1 MQRLSVGS
9 FRIVILT
16 YGSLVEFRKGRLSP
30 NPVGNVDLSVGH
42 SQSPIG
48 MEVITMAKKKA
59 AWTVMV
65 YLAGDNN
72 LTTECLF
79 ALTEMKKAAPGKEI
93 RVIAQ
98 FDPRDDFLPTHRYE
112 INRKGPN
119 STLFE
124 DIIDEAHYNP
134 KTCEVRFRKES
145 KRADSLATSRAKR
158 RTEIQSILSGA
169 TDLTSLEF
177 KDEEITDD
185 TDTGSPVTLYNFL
198 SFCIEEYPAD
208 HYMVV
213 LSGHAG
219 GTESDYLLKD
229 ESSKG
234 SLTFNELKQVFSELK
249 TDLNGKPIDILGMD
263 NCLMSMGE
271 ICYELRGLAQIAVG
285 CESYSP
291 ASGWPYR
298 QILQRLGK
306 DFAVP
311 KVAKRKSSAAEAA
324 KAIVEEYVNYY
335 SSYWMAGLSVTQSAI
350 DLGKVDKFR
359 KLVDK
364 VANDLERGLVKEYER
379 NKRKQKSREA
389 GNPFQDA
396 LVLAHWEAQSYNGES
411 FVDLYDFC
419 DCLELRLPSDSVGR
433 KCREVKKFIKSEFVL
448 KSCYSGAIYQYSY
461 GVSMYF
467 PWAEVASSYG
477 NLDFIKD
484 SVDTGWGNFLKTYT
498 VMTRRQPRGADDQ
511 SRLIK
516 AGLALQEVSADTDR
530 MIKDRKIIDRK
541 IIDRK
546 IIDRKIIDRMGAGGN
561 GNPVFSMRNPPV
573 IFFPTEC
580 IRNRRQVLASQERL
594 LR

>member
-1 MQRLSVGS
+1 
-9 FRIVILT
+9 
-16 YGSLVEFRKGRLSP
+16 
-30 NPVGNVDLSVGH
+30 
-42 SQSPIG
+42 
-48 MEVITMAKKKA
+48 MEVATMAKKKA

-79 ALTEMKKAAPGKEI
+79 ALTEMKKAAPGKHI

-98 FDPRDDFLPTHRYE
+98 FDPRDDYLPTHRYE

-134 KTCEVRFRKES
+134 ETGEVRFRKES
-145 KRADSLATSRAKR
+145 KRADSFATSRLKH
-158 RTEIQSILSGA
+158 RTVVESVLSDA
-169 TDLTSLEF
+169 NDLTSLEF
-177 KDEEITDD
+177 KGEGITDD

-229 ESSKG
+229 ESSNG
-234 SLTFNELKQVFSELK
+234 SLTFNELKQVFKELQ

-271 ICYELRGLAQIAVG
+271 ICYELRGLTQIVVG

-298 QILQRLGK
+298 EILERLRK
-306 DFAVP
+306 DFAEP
-311 KVAKRKSSAAEAA
+311 KAKGKSSPAAAA
-324 KAIVEEYVNYY
+324 KAIVEEYTNYY
-335 SSYWMAGLSVTQSAI
+335 ASYWMGGLSVTQSALDI
-350 DLGKVDKFR
+350 GKVEQFR
-359 KLVDK
+359 KVVDK
-364 VANDLERGLVKEYER
+364 LASELERGLVKEYEKNR
-379 NKRKQKSREA
+379 RRQKSRTSP
-389 GNPFQDA
+389 GPFQDA

-419 DCLELRLPSDSVGR
+419 DCLERRLPSNSVGS
-433 KCREVKKFIKSEFVL
+433 KCREVKKFLKSEFVL
-448 KSCYSGAIYQYSY
+448 KSCYSGAVYQYSY

-467 PWAEVASSYG
+467 PWAEVANSYT
-477 NLDFIKD
+477 NLDFIKG
-484 SVDTGWGNFLKTYT
+484 SVDTGWGRFLKTYT
-498 VMTRRQPRGADDQ
+498 IMTRRQPRRADNL
-511 SRLIK
+511 SKLVK
-516 AGLALQEVSADTDR
+516 VGVALREVSSGTDRKITDR
-530 MIKDRKIIDRK
+530 MITDRMITDRMITDRMITDRMITDRMITDRKITDRM
-541 IIDRK
+541 IT
-546 IIDRKIIDRMGAGGN
+546 DRMGAGSS
-561 GNPVFSMRNPPV
+561 GNPIHSMRNPPV
-573 IFFPTEC
+573 AFLPTEC
-580 IRNRRQVLASQERL
+580 IRDRRQVLASQERFL
-594 LR
+594 G